1 MSETQII
8 NLDIR
13 CAELG
18 RQLANVPV
26 DKKNLIQEKVF
37 NDALAVLEG
46 QGPYAMFLYLKAKH
60 SAVADPISGKSL
72 SFLKDVFHNRLDGA
86 NDILDA
92 IKRLAENLADLL
104 FARDLLRMA
113 LSYARYHLKAR
124 GDGSS

>member
-1 MSETQII
+1 MSSTQMT

-18 RQLANVPV
+18 RELANIP
-26 DKKNLIQEKVF
+26 NMEEKIL
-37 NDALAVLEG
+37 NAALTVLEE

-60 SAVADPISGKSL
+60 SDVADPISGKSL

-86 NDILDA
+86 NDILGA
-92 IKRLAENLADLL
+92 IKRLAENLDDLL

>member
-1 MSETQII
+1 MSETQIN

-18 RQLANVPV
+18 RELANIP
-26 DKKNLIQEKVF
+26 NMEEKIL
-37 NDALAVLEG
+37 NAALTVLEE

-60 SAVADPISGKSL
+60 SDVADPISGKSL

-86 NDILDA
+86 NDILGA
-92 IKRLAENLADLL
+92 IKRLAENLDDLL